1 MIGYDCGNLR
11 LDKGG
16 DRMKLALASDHAG
29 FTLKNELV
37 SYLQQQGHDV
47 LDLGVS
53 TADVPSDYPDASA
66 AVAQAVLD
74 GRAERAVLVCGSG
87 VGACIAAN
95 KFPGV
100 YAAICHDTYSA
111 HQGVEHDQM
120 NVLCLGARIIG
131 VNLARE
137 LVDAFIDAQ
146 FSGEE
151 RHVRRFGKMQ
161 AIEQQHMETGG

>member
-1 MIGYDCGNLR
+1 
-11 LDKGG
+11 
-16 DRMKLALASDHAG
+16 MKLALASDHAG
-29 FTLKNELV
+29 FILKDELAG
-37 SYLQQQGHDV
+37 YLRQQGHEV
-47 LDLGVS
+47 IDLGVA

-120 NVLCLGARIIG
+120 NILCLGARIIG

-137 LVDAFIDAQ
+137 LVDAFINAQ

-161 AIEQQHMETGG
+161 AIEQQHMQSDG

>member
-1 MIGYDCGNLR
+1 
-11 LDKGG
+11 
-16 DRMKLALASDHAG
+16 MKLALASDHAG
-29 FTLKNELV
+29 FILKDELV
-37 SYLQQQGHDV
+37 SYLRQQGHDV
-47 LDLGVS
+47 LDLGVA

-95 KFPGV
+95 KFPGI

-120 NVLCLGARIIG
+120 NILCLGARIIG

-137 LVDAFIDAQ
+137 LVDAFVGAS
-146 FSGEE
+146 FSGAE
-151 RHVRRFGKMQ
+151 RHVRRFGKVQ
-161 AIEQQHMETGG
+161 AIEQQHMKSGG